1 MSNGIIERIH
11 FIFTYQFAK
20 VGEASITLWTLL
32 QLAIF
37 MTAIFYIA
45 SKTRTV
51 LVNRVLARTRL
62 DLGTRQAIGTM
73 FRYAILIV
81 GTLVGLQSVGIN
93 LTTLNVIAG
102 AVGIGVGFGLQN
114 IASNFISG
122 LIILL
127 ERPIKVGDRVVIGD
141 TEGDVMEIGA
151 RSTTLVTNNN
161 IAVIVPNSR
170 FVSESVINW
179 KYTDNL
185 VRFEIPV
192 TVESDADPRTVER
205 LLLDIA
211 AANPDVLN
219 SPPPDV
225 CFNEFTDRGMKFLLR
240 VWNQNHL
247 HKKLVLLS
255 ALNFAIHERFAGAGI
270 EIAIPKKNPPRVQPT
285 PNELAS
291 VS

>member
-20 VGEASITLWTLL
+20 VGEASINLWTLL

-37 MTAIFYIA
+37 MTAIFYLA
-45 SKTRTV
+45 SKTRTM

-73 FRYAILIV
+73 FRYVILIV

-127 ERPIKVGDRVVIGD
+127 ERPIKVGDRIVIGD

-170 FVSESVINW
+170 FVSESVVNW

-192 TVESDADPRTVER
+192 TVEAEADPRTVER

-225 CFNEFTDRGMKFLLR
+225 CFHEFTERGMKFLLR

-255 ALNFAIHERFAGAGI
+255 AINFAIHERFVGAGI
-270 EIAIPKKNPPRVQPT
+270 DIAIPKKNPTRTQPT
-285 PNELAS
+285 PNELAP
-291 VS
+291 V